1 MKYINMKPVA
11 VSKDGVFTLRA
22 AENSV
27 CITRDV
33 TCLRTRTAT
42 KVSTFPTV
50 EACGPVEFVKKVWT
64 VRMGQVWPG

>member
-1 MKYINMKPVA
+1 MKYINMKAVA

-22 AENSV
+22 EEDGG
-27 CITRDV
+27 CITQYV

-42 KVSTFPTV
+42 KVSTFPTIY
-50 EACGPVEFVKKVWT
+50 ACGPSEFIKKVWT